1 MTDTI
6 EPQVDDEPIPRDDR
20 STVRRV
26 VWFLAIVVL
35 LLLVRGFVVEPVRVH
50 GNSME
55 PTLPA
60 GAVLVID
67 KVTLHARDPRRG
79 DVIVTNDPRTGE
91 LIVKRVVATAGDSVG
106 IENGLLIVNG
116 RTVAENYVDNHDMDG
131 FYFGPDTVP
140 PGQVF
145 LLGDNRAESVDS
157 RAFGPVAVGSIEGRV
172 LMRIWPIG

>member
-1 MTDTI
+1 
-6 EPQVDDEPIPRDDR
+6 
-20 STVRRV
+20 
-26 VWFLAIVVL
+26 
-35 LLLVRGFVVEPVRVH
+35 
-50 GNSME
+50 
-55 PTLPA
+55 
-60 GAVLVID
+60 
-67 KVTLHARDPRRG
+67 
-79 DVIVTNDPRTGE
+79 VTNDPRTGE